1 MFMEGW
7 KEFWW
12 GKVLPSARLE
22 LQLLEVDAVIA
33 AVTAPPFFRPGVIV
47 IMIFEVLR
55 KLDAA

>member
-1 MFMEGW
+1 MEGW

>member
-1 MFMEGW
+1 MEGW

-47 IMIFEVLR
+47 IMILEVLR